1 MLPVII
7 SFAYSKHSYDR
18 LLWYSLM
25 DLQQLETFL
34 AVVEE
39 RSFSR
44 AAQRLLRTQPAVSQV
59 IRKLEDELGESLFE
73 RALRDGSL
81 TAAGEVLRA
90 YAERLV
96 GLRAEAA
103 SAVRELKTLERGQL
117 NLAANEYTT
126 LYLLPLLD
134 RFRRISPHISL
145 AVQRSLASRIPDDL
159 QARRAEL
166 GVLSFR
172 PDPDQFRSILVYS
185 DAVAFLVHAGHPLAG
200 RRRVHLRELGAQNF
214 VAHNVVSPLRR
225 QIVETFA
232 RHKTP
237 LNIGVE
243 LPSLEAVK
251 RFVAMGNGVALMP
264 ELAAAREI
272 ELGELVKVPIAE
284 IKLERELRLVH
295 RRAGA
300 LSHSA
305 VAFLQAVRAFSV
317 QRGKPYLYVA
327 DADPTG

>member
-1 MLPVII
+1 
-7 SFAYSKHSYDR
+7 
-18 LLWYSLM
+18 M
-25 DLQQLETFL
+25 DLPQLETFL

-59 IRKLEDELGESLFE
+59 IRKLEDELGEPLFE
-73 RALRDGSL
+73 RASRDGSL
-81 TAAGEVLRA
+81 TAAGEVLRS

-96 GLRAEAA
+96 GLREEAA

-134 RFRRISPHISL
+134 RFRHISPHISL
-145 AVQRSLASRIPDDL
+145 AVQRSLASRIPEEL
-159 QARRAEL
+159 IARRAEL

-172 PDPDQFRSILVYS
+172 PDPEQFRSVLVYS

-200 RRRVHLRELGAQNF
+200 RKRVHLRELGAQNF
-214 VAHNVVSPLRR
+214 VAHNVASPLRR
-225 QIVETFA
+225 QVIATFLE
-232 RHKTP
+232 HKTP

-251 RFVAMGNGVALMP
+251 RFVAMGNGVAFLP
-264 ELAAAREI
+264 EIAAAREI
-272 ELGELVKVPIAE
+272 ERGELVKVPIAE
-284 IKLERELRLVH
+284 VRLERHLRLVY
-295 RRAGA
+295 RRAAA

-305 VAFLQAVRAFSV
+305 VAFLQAVRAFSMEH
-317 QRGKPYLYVA
+317 GKPYLYA
-327 DADPTG
+327 PEPDSTD

>member
-1 MLPVII
+1 ME
-7 SFAYSKHSYDR
+7 
-18 LLWYSLM
+18 
-25 DLQQLETFL
+25 LQQLETFL

-73 RALRDGSL
+73 RASRDGSL

-90 YAERLV
+90 YAERMV
-96 GLRAEAA
+96 GLREEAA

-117 NLAANEYTT
+117 SLAANEYTT

-145 AVQRSLASRIPDDL
+145 AVQRALASRIPDDL
-159 QARRAEL
+159 LARRAEL

-172 PDPDQFRSILVYS
+172 PDPEQFRSVIVYS
-185 DAVAFLVHAGHPLAG
+185 DAVALLVHAGHPLAG

-214 VAHNVVSPLRR
+214 VAHNVASPLRR
-225 QIVETFA
+225 QIIATFA
-232 RHKTP
+232 QHKTP

-251 RFVAMGNGVALMP
+251 RFVAMGNGVAFLP
-264 ELAAAREI
+264 EIAAAREI
-272 ELGELVKVPIAE
+272 ERGELVKVPIAE
-284 IKLERELRLVH
+284 VKLERQLRLVY
-295 RRAGA
+295 RRAA
-300 LSHSA
+300 VLSHSA

-317 QRGKPYLYVA
+317 ERGRPYLYA
-327 DADPTG
+327 PEPDPTD

>member
-1 MLPVII
+1 
-7 SFAYSKHSYDR
+7 
-18 LLWYSLM
+18 M

-59 IRKLEDELGESLFE
+59 IRKLEAELGEPLFE
-73 RALRDGSL
+73 RASRDASL

-134 RFRRISPHISL
+134 RFRHISPHISL

-159 QARRAEL
+159 LARRSEL

-172 PDPDQFRSILVYS
+172 PDPDQFRSIAVYA
-185 DAVAFLVHAGHPLAG
+185 DAVAFLVHSSHPLAG

-214 VAHNVVSPLRR
+214 VAHNVASPLRR
-225 QIVETFA
+225 QIVDTFA
-232 RHKTP
+232 QHKTP

-251 RFVAMGNGVALMP
+251 RFVAMGNGVAFMP

-284 IKLERELRLVH
+284 MKMERQLRLVH
-295 RRAGA
+295 RRVGT

-305 VAFLQAVRAFSV
+305 VAFLQAVRAFSLE
-317 QRGKPYLYVA
+317 RGRPYLYSVEA
-327 DADPTG
+327 DSTA

>member
-1 MLPVII
+1 ME
-7 SFAYSKHSYDR
+7 
-18 LLWYSLM
+18 
-25 DLQQLETFL
+25 LQQLETFL

-59 IRKLEDELGESLFE
+59 IRKLEDELGEPLFE

-81 TAAGEVLRA
+81 TAAGEVLRT

-103 SAVRELKTLERGQL
+103 SAVRELKMLERGHL

-134 RFRRISPHISL
+134 RFRHISPHISL

-159 QARRAEL
+159 LARRAEL

-172 PDPDQFRSILVYS
+172 PDPEQFRSIQVYS
-185 DAVAFLVHAGHPLAG
+185 DGVAFLVHAGHPLAG
-200 RRRVHLRELGAQNF
+200 RRRVHLRELGAQHF
-214 VAHNVVSPLRR
+214 VAHNVASPLRR
-225 QIVETFA
+225 RIIAIFA
-232 RHKTP
+232 EHKTP

-251 RFVAMGNGVALMP
+251 RFVAMGNGVAFLP
-264 ELAAAREI
+264 ELAAEKEI
-272 ELGELVKVPIAE
+272 ESGELVKVPVAE
-284 IKLERELRLVH
+284 VKLERQLRLVH
-295 RRAGA
+295 RRAGT

-305 VAFLQAVRAFSV
+305 IAFLQAVRAFSME
-317 QRGKPYLYVA
+317 RGKPYLYTVEP
-327 DADPTG
+327 DSID

>member
-1 MLPVII
+1 
-7 SFAYSKHSYDR
+7 
-18 LLWYSLM
+18 M
-25 DLQQLETFL
+25 DIQQLETFL
-34 AVVEE
+34 AVAEE

-44 AAQRLLRTQPAVSQV
+44 AAQRLSRTQPAVSQV
-59 IRKLEDELGESLFE
+59 IRKLEDELREPLFE
-73 RALRDGSL
+73 RASRDGSL

-145 AVQRSLASRIPDDL
+145 AVQRSLASRIPEDL
-159 QARRAEL
+159 LARRAEL

-185 DAVAFLVHAGHPLAG
+185 DAVAFLVHAAHPLAG

-214 VAHNVVSPLRR
+214 VAHNVASPLRR
-225 QIVETFA
+225 QIIAIFA
-232 RHKTP
+232 QYKTP

-251 RFVAMGNGVALMP
+251 RFVAMGNGVAFMP

-284 IKLERELRLVH
+284 VKLDRQLRLVR
-295 RRAGA
+295 RRAGT

-305 VAFLQAVRAFSV
+305 EAFLQAVRAFSA
-317 QRGKPYLYVA
+317 QHGKPHLYVPEP
-327 DADPTG
+327 DSGD

>member
-1 MLPVII
+1 
-7 SFAYSKHSYDR
+7 
-18 LLWYSLM
+18 M

-73 RALRDGSL
+73 RASRDASL

-90 YAERLV
+90 YAERMV
-96 GLRAEAA
+96 GLREEAA

-145 AVQRSLASRIPDDL
+145 AVQRALASRIPDEL
-159 QARRAEL
+159 LARRAEL

-172 PDPDQFRSILVYS
+172 PDPEQFRSVIVYS
-185 DAVAFLVHAGHPLAG
+185 DAVALLVHAGHPLAG

-214 VAHNVVSPLRR
+214 VAHNVASPLRR
-225 QIVETFA
+225 QIIATFA
-232 RHKTP
+232 QYKTP

-251 RFVAMGNGVALMP
+251 RFVAMGNGVAFMP
-264 ELAAAREI
+264 EIAAAREI
-272 ELGELVKVPIAE
+272 ERGELVKVPIAE
-284 IKLERELRLVH
+284 VKLERQLRLVY
-295 RRAGA
+295 RRAA
-300 LSHSA
+300 VLSHSG

-317 QRGKPYLYVA
+317 ERGRPYLYA
-327 DADPTG
+327 PEPDPTD

>member
-1 MLPVII
+1 
-7 SFAYSKHSYDR
+7 
-18 LLWYSLM
+18 M
-25 DLQQLETFL
+25 DLWALKMFL
-34 AVVEE
+34 AVAQE

-44 AAQRLLRTQPAVSQV
+44 AAAQVHRTQPAVSQA
-59 IRKLEDELGESLFE
+59 IRKLEEELGEPLFE

-90 YAERLV
+90 YADRLV

-159 QARRAEL
+159 QARRSEL

-185 DAVAFLVHAGHPLAG
+185 DAVAFVVHAGHPLAG

-214 VAHNVVSPLRR
+214 VAHNVASPIRR
-225 QIVETFA
+225 QIIATFA
-232 RHKTP
+232 QQKTP

-251 RFVAMGNGVALMP
+251 RFVAMGNGVAFLP
-264 ELAAAREI
+264 ELAAEKEI
-272 ELGELVKVPIAE
+272 ESGELVKVPIAE
-284 IKLERELRLVH
+284 VKLERQLRLVH
-295 RRAGA
+295 RRAGT

-317 QRGKPYLYVA
+317 ERGKPYLYTVEA
-327 DADPTG
+327 DSSD

>member
-1 MLPVII
+1 
-7 SFAYSKHSYDR
+7 
-18 LLWYSLM
+18 
-25 DLQQLETFL
+25 
-34 AVVEE
+34 
-39 RSFSR
+39 
-44 AAQRLLRTQPAVSQV
+44 
-59 IRKLEDELGESLFE
+59 
-73 RALRDGSL
+73 L
-81 TAAGEVLRA
+81 TAAGEVLRS

-96 GLRAEAA
+96 GLREEAA

-159 QARRAEL
+159 AARRAEL

-172 PDPDQFRSILVYS
+172 PDPEQFRSVVVYS
-185 DAVAFLVHAGHPLAG
+185 DAVAFLVHEGHPLAG

-214 VAHNVVSPLRR
+214 VAHNVASPLRR
-225 QIVETFA
+225 QIIAIFA
-232 RHKTP
+232 QHKTP

-251 RFVAMGNGVALMP
+251 RFVAMGNGVAFMP
-264 ELAAAREI
+264 EIAAAREI
-272 ELGELVKVPIAE
+272 ERGELVKVPIAE
-284 IKLERELRLVH
+284 VKLERHLRLVY
-295 RRAGA
+295 RRAA
-300 LSHSA
+300 VLSHSA

-317 QRGKPYLYVA
+317 ERGKPYLYTPEPDPA
-327 DADPTG
+327 D

>member
-1 MLPVII
+1 
-7 SFAYSKHSYDR
+7 
-18 LLWYSLM
+18 M

-44 AAQRLLRTQPAVSQV
+44 AALRLLRTQPAVSQV
-59 IRKLEDELGESLFE
+59 IRKLEDELGEPLFE

-81 TAAGEVLRA
+81 TAAGEVLRS

-103 SAVRELKTLERGQL
+103 SAVRELKALERGQL
-117 NLAANEYTT
+117 NLAANEYTS

-134 RFRRISPHISL
+134 RFRRMSPHIGLS
-145 AVQRSLASRIPDDL
+145 VQRSLASRIPEDL
-159 QARRAEL
+159 LARRAEL

-172 PDPDQFRSILVYS
+172 PDPKQFRSILVYS
-185 DAVAFLVHAGHPLAG
+185 DGVAFVVHASHPLAG
-200 RRRVHLRELGAQNF
+200 RCRVHLRELGAQHF
-214 VAHNVVSPLRR
+214 VAHNVASPLRR
-225 QIVETFA
+225 QIIATFDE
-232 RHKTP
+232 HKTP

-251 RFVAMGNGVALMP
+251 RFVAMGNGVAFLP
-264 ELAAAREI
+264 ELAAAQ
-272 ELGELVKVPIAE
+272 ELERGELIKVPIAE
-284 IKLERELRLVH
+284 VRLERQLRLVH
-295 RRAGA
+295 RRAGT

-305 VAFLQAVRAFSV
+305 LAFLQTVRAFSGKH
-317 QRGKPYLYVA
+317 GKPYLYTQEA
-327 DADPTG
+327 DSKE

>member
-1 MLPVII
+1 
-7 SFAYSKHSYDR
+7 
-18 LLWYSLM
+18 M

-44 AAQRLLRTQPAVSQV
+44 AALRLLRTQPAVSQV
-59 IRKLEDELGESLFE
+59 IRKLEEELGEPLFE

-103 SAVRELKTLERGQL
+103 SAVRELKSLERGHL
-117 NLAANEYTT
+117 SVAANEYTT

-134 RFRRISPHISL
+134 RFRHISPHISL

-159 QARRAEL
+159 LARRAEL

-172 PDPDQFRSILVYS
+172 PDPDQFRSIQVYS
-185 DAVAFLVHAGHPLAG
+185 DAVAFLVHASHPLAG
-200 RRRVHLRELGAQNF
+200 RRRVHLRELGGQHF
-214 VAHNVVSPLRR
+214 VAHNVASPLRR
-225 QIVETFA
+225 QIIGIFA
-232 RHKTP
+232 EHKTP

-251 RFVAMGNGVALMP
+251 RFVAMGNGVALLP
-264 ELAAAREI
+264 ELAVAREI

-284 IKLERELRLVH
+284 IKLDRQLRLVH
-295 RRAGA
+295 RRAGT

-305 VAFLQAVRAFSV
+305 VAFLQAVRAFSAEH
-317 QRGKPYLYVA
+317 GKPYLYSVEA
-327 DADPTG
+327 DSSG

>member
-1 MLPVII
+1 
-7 SFAYSKHSYDR
+7 
-18 LLWYSLM
+18 M

-59 IRKLEDELGESLFE
+59 IRKLEEELGEPLFE

-81 TAAGEVLRA
+81 TAAGEVLRT

-103 SAVRELKTLERGQL
+103 SAVRELKTLERGHL

-134 RFRRISPHISL
+134 RFRHISPHISL

-159 QARRAEL
+159 LARRAEL

-185 DAVAFLVHAGHPLAG
+185 DAVAFLVHASHPLAG
-200 RRRVHLRELGAQNF
+200 RRRVHLRELGAQHF
-214 VAHNVVSPLRR
+214 VAHNVASPLRR
-225 QIVETFA
+225 QIIATFA
-232 RHKTP
+232 EHKTP

-251 RFVAMGNGVALMP
+251 RFVAMGNGVAFLP

-272 ELGELVKVPIAE
+272 EMGELVKVPIAE
-284 IKLERELRLVH
+284 VKLDRQLRLVH
-295 RRAGA
+295 RRAGT

-305 VAFLQAVRAFSV
+305 VAFLQAVRAFSAA
-317 QRGKPYLYVA
+317 RGKPYLYTVES
-327 DADPTG
+327 DSSD

>member
-1 MLPVII
+1 
-7 SFAYSKHSYDR
+7 
-18 LLWYSLM
+18 M

-59 IRKLEDELGESLFE
+59 IRKLEDELGEPLFE
-73 RALRDGSL
+73 RASRDGSL

-90 YAERLV
+90 YAERMV
-96 GLRAEAA
+96 GLREEAA

-145 AVQRSLASRIPDDL
+145 AVQRALASRIPDEL
-159 QARRAEL
+159 LARRAEL

-172 PDPDQFRSILVYS
+172 PDPEQFRSVMVYS
-185 DAVAFLVHAGHPLAG
+185 DAVALLVHAGHPLAG

-214 VAHNVVSPLRR
+214 VAHNVASPLRR
-225 QIVETFA
+225 QIIATFA
-232 RHKTP
+232 QYKTP

-251 RFVAMGNGVALMP
+251 RFVAMGNGVAFMP
-264 ELAAAREI
+264 EIAAAREI
-272 ELGELVKVPIAE
+272 ERGELVKVPIAE
-284 IKLERELRLVH
+284 VKLERQLRLVY
-295 RRAGA
+295 RRAA
-300 LSHSA
+300 VLSHSG

-317 QRGKPYLYVA
+317 ERGRPYLYA
-327 DADPTG
+327 PEPDPTD

>member
-1 MLPVII
+1 ME
-7 SFAYSKHSYDR
+7 
-18 LLWYSLM
+18 
-25 DLQQLETFL
+25 LQQLETFL

-73 RALRDGSL
+73 RASRDGSL
-81 TAAGEVLRA
+81 TAAGEVLRV
-90 YAERLV
+90 YAERMV
-96 GLRAEAA
+96 GLREEAA

-134 RFRRISPHISL
+134 RFRHISPHISL
-145 AVQRSLASRIPDDL
+145 AVQRALASKIPDDL
-159 QARRAEL
+159 LARRAEL

-172 PDPDQFRSILVYS
+172 PDPEQFRSVVVYS

-214 VAHNVVSPLRR
+214 VAHNVASPLRR
-225 QIVETFA
+225 QIIATFA
-232 RHKTP
+232 QHKTP

-251 RFVAMGNGVALMP
+251 RFVAMGNGVAFLP
-264 ELAAAREI
+264 EIAAAREI
-272 ELGELVKVPIAE
+272 ERGELVKVPIAE
-284 IKLERELRLVH
+284 VKLERQLRVVY
-295 RRAGA
+295 RRAAA

-305 VAFLQAVRAFSV
+305 VAFLQAVRAFSME
-317 QRGKPYLYVA
+317 RGRPYLYA
-327 DADPTG
+327 PESDPTD

>member
-1 MLPVII
+1 
-7 SFAYSKHSYDR
+7 
-18 LLWYSLM
+18 M

-44 AAQRLLRTQPAVSQV
+44 AAQRLLRTQPAVSQT
-59 IRKLEDELGESLFE
+59 IRKLEDELGEPLFE

-90 YAERLV
+90 YADRLV

-159 QARRAEL
+159 QARRSEL

-172 PDPDQFRSILVYS
+172 PDTDQFRSILVYS
-185 DAVAFLVHAGHPLAG
+185 DAVAFVVHSGHPLAG

-214 VAHNVVSPLRR
+214 VAHNVASPIRR
-225 QIVETFA
+225 QIIATFA
-232 RHKTP
+232 QQKTP

-251 RFVAMGNGVALMP
+251 RFVAMGNGVAFLP
-264 ELAAAREI
+264 ELAAEKEI
-272 ELGELVKVPIAE
+272 ESGELVKVPIAE
-284 IKLERELRLVH
+284 VKLERQLRLVH
-295 RRAGA
+295 RRAGT

-305 VAFLQAVRAFSV
+305 VAFLQAVRAFSAE
-317 QRGKPYLYVA
+317 RGKPYLYTVEA
-327 DADPTG
+327 DSSD

>member
-1 MLPVII
+1 
-7 SFAYSKHSYDR
+7 
-18 LLWYSLM
+18 M

-34 AVVEE
+34 AVAEE

-59 IRKLEDELGESLFE
+59 IRKLEDELGEPLFE

-90 YAERLV
+90 YAERLM

-134 RFRRISPHISL
+134 RFRRISPHITL

-172 PDPDQFRSILVYS
+172 PDPNQFRSILVYS
-185 DAVAFLVHAGHPLAG
+185 DAVALLVHAGHPLAG

-225 QIVETFA
+225 QIIDTFA
-232 RHKTP
+232 QHKTP

-284 IKLERELRLVH
+284 VKLERQLRLVH
-295 RRAGA
+295 RRAGT

-305 VAFLQAVRAFSV
+305 VAFLQAVRAFSLE
-317 QRGKPYLYVA
+317 RGRPYLYSAEA
-327 DADPTG
+327 DSNS